1 MMESLYLLANLE
13 QLLRRLQIAM
23 APSQT
28 TSLIVESEIEKISDA
43 GDVRVPLCV
52 DLDGT
57 LIKTDL
63 LLESL
68 FALVKQ
74 NVWATFLILWWLLH
88 GRSRLKRELAARV
101 TPPFDML
108 PYRRDVLDF
117 LQSERQS
124 GRQILL
130 VTAADQ
136 SLAEKFSAHLGLFDA
151 VYGTEGSVNL
161 KGQAKAGFLAGMLG
175 KGNFDYC
182 GDSYSDLPVWSVAR
196 SAYVVGSENLARRAR
211 RKAPVLQVFPST
223 SVSLV
228 TWLRSIR
235 LLHWSKNLLVLL
247 PVLLAHSV
255 RWAAWRDSLAGFFL
269 FGGCASGL
277 YILNDLLDLHSDRL
291 HPTKSKRPFAAGE
304 FSLKAGVIQ
313 STLLTGCSLS
323 AALFVNPQFAAMLLG
338 YAILTI
344 AYSWKLKKIPLL
356 DVFVLSS
363 FYTIRIWSG
372 GLISGTPVSDW
383 LMAFSLF
390 FFLSLAMAK
399 RHSELQRAGKLAED
413 GSSGRG
419 YVMKDMELLAMLG
432 IASSFAAVVILCLY
446 ARSHEVRALYGSSA
460 QLLWLCPV
468 VLYWLSRV
476 WLLSGRGEL
485 DHDPVLFAVRDR
497 TSWALALVSVAILIL
512 GGFHTR

>member
-1 MMESLYLLANLE
+1 ME
-13 QLLRRLQIAM
+13 
-23 APSQT
+23 
-28 TSLIVESEIEKISDA
+28 
-43 GDVRVPLCV
+43 
-52 DLDGT
+52 
-57 LIKTDL
+57 
-63 LLESL
+63 
-68 FALVKQ
+68 
-74 NVWATFLILWWLLH
+74 
-88 GRSRLKRELAARV
+88 
-101 TPPFDML
+101 ML
-108 PYRRDVLDF
+108 PYRLDVLDF
-117 LQSERQS
+117 LHRERQS

-136 SLAEKFSAHLGLFDA
+136 DLAESLSAHLGLFDA
-151 VYGTEGSVNL
+151 VYGSDGAVNL
-161 KGQAKAGFLAGMLG
+161 KGKAKAGFLAGMLG
-175 KGNFDYC
+175 KGNFDYI
-182 GDSYSDLPVWSVAR
+182 GDSYADLPVWGVAR
-196 SAYVVGSENLARRAR
+196 AAYVVGSEHLARRAR
-211 RKAPVLQVFPST
+211 RKAPVLQLFPSAGI
-223 SVSLV
+223 SFI

-235 LLHWSKNLLVLL
+235 LLHWTKNLLVLL

-255 RWAAWRDSLAGFFL
+255 RGPAWRDSLAGFFL

-291 HPTKSKRPFAAGE
+291 HPAKSKRPFAAGE
-304 FSLKAGVIQ
+304 FSLRTGVVQ
-313 STLLTGCSLS
+313 STLLTGSSLL
-323 AALFVNPQFAAMLLG
+323 AALFVDPRFAATLFG
-338 YAILTI
+338 YAILTV

-390 FFLSLAMAK
+390 LFLSLAMAK
-399 RHSELQRAGKLAED
+399 RHSELQRAGKFVED
-413 GSSGRG
+413 GHSGRG
-419 YVMKDMELLAMLG
+419 YVMKDRELLSIMG

-446 ARSHEVRALYGSSA
+446 ARSPEVNALYGSSA

-476 WLLSGRGEL
+476 WLLAGRGEL

-497 TSWALALVSVAILIL
+497 TSWGLAALAVSILLL

>member
-1 MMESLYLLANLE
+1 MSP
-13 QLLRRLQIAM
+13 
-23 APSQT
+23 PSST
-28 TSLIVESEIEKISDA
+28 PEAVGTEIEIAAASA
-43 GDVRVPLCV
+43 VTVPLCV

-63 LLESL
+63 LLESVI
-68 FALVKQ
+68 ALVKQ
-74 NVWATFLILWWLLH
+74 RPWAIFLILWWCRR
-88 GRSRLKRELAARV
+88 GRSFLKRQVATNV
-101 TPPFDML
+101 TLSLHML

-117 LQSERQS
+117 LHGERRS
-124 GRQILL
+124 GRPILL

-136 SLAEKFSAHLGLFDA
+136 AMAEKLSSHLGLFDA
-151 VYGTEGSVNL
+151 VYGSDGSVNL
-161 KGQAKAGFLAGMLG
+161 KGQTKAGFLTGMLG
-175 KGNFDYC
+175 KGNFDYI
-182 GDSYSDLPVWSVAR
+182 GDSYADLPVWGVAR
-196 SAYVVGSENLARRAR
+196 AAYVVGSANLATRAR
-211 RKAPVLQVFPST
+211 RKAPVLHLFPSAGI
-223 SVSLV
+223 SLL
-228 TWLRSIR
+228 TWVRSIR

-247 PVLLAHSV
+247 PILLAHSV
-255 RWAAWRDSLAGFFL
+255 RWPAWRDGLAGFLL

-291 HPTKSKRPFAAGE
+291 HPAKSKRPFAAGE
-304 FSLKAGVIQ
+304 FSLRTGLIQ
-313 STLLTGCSLS
+313 STLLTGSSLLG
-323 AALFVNPQFAAMLLG
+323 ALFVDPRFAATLFG
-338 YAILTI
+338 YAILTV
-344 AYSWKLKKIPLL
+344 AYSWKLKKVPLL

-413 GSSGRG
+413 GNSGRG
-419 YVMKDMELLAMLG
+419 YMVTDKELLAMLG
-432 IASSFAAVVILCLY
+432 VASSFAAVVILCLY
-446 ARSHEVRALYGSSA
+446 ARSAEVSTLYDRPA

-485 DHDPVLFAVRDR
+485 DHDPVLFAIRDR
-497 TSWALALVSVAILIL
+497 TSWALAAVAVSILAL

>member
-1 MMESLYLLANLE
+1 MSFSSSTPE
-13 QLLRRLQIAM
+13 
-23 APSQT
+23 
-28 TSLIVESEIEKISDA
+28 VVGSEIENIA
-43 GDVRVPLCV
+43 GHGAVTVPLCV

-68 FALVKQ
+68 IALVKQ
-74 NVWATFLILWWLLH
+74 RPWAIFLILWWCLR
-88 GRSRLKRELAARV
+88 GRSFLKKQLAANV
-101 TPPFDML
+101 TLPLKML
-108 PYRRDVLDF
+108 PYRRDVLGF
-117 LQSERQS
+117 LHGERQF

-136 SLAEKFSAHLGLFDA
+136 AMAEKLSNHLGLFDA
-151 VYGTEGSVNL
+151 VYGSDGAVNL

-175 KGNFDYC
+175 KGNFDYV
-182 GDSYSDLPVWSVAR
+182 GDSYADLPVWGVAR
-196 SAYVVGSENLARRAR
+196 AAYVVGSERLSRKAG
-211 RKAPVLQVFPST
+211 RKAPVLHLFPST
-223 SVSLV
+223 GVSLV

-235 LLHWSKNLLVLL
+235 LLHWTKNLLVLL
-247 PVLLAHSV
+247 PVLLAHSMS
-255 RWAAWRDSLAGFFL
+255 WPAWRASLVGFFL

-291 HPTKSKRPFAAGE
+291 HPAKSKRPFAAGE
-304 FSLKAGVIQ
+304 FSLRTGVIQ
-313 STLLTGCSLS
+313 SALLTGTSLL
-323 AALFVNPQFAAMLLG
+323 AALLIDSRFAATLLG
-338 YAILTI
+338 YAILTV

-372 GLISGTPVSDW
+372 GLISGTLVSDW

-399 RHSELQRAGKLAED
+399 RHSELQRAGKLTED
-413 GSSGRG
+413 GNSGRG
-419 YVMKDMELLAMLG
+419 YVMKDAELLSIMG

-446 ARSHEVRALYGSSA
+446 ARSPEVSVLYGSSA

-497 TSWALALVSVAILIL
+497 TSWVLAAVAVSILIL

>member
-1 MMESLYLLANLE
+1 
-13 QLLRRLQIAM
+13 M
-23 APSQT
+23 APSQYAAE
-28 TSLIVESEIEKISDA
+28 IVGSGIEKIPGVA
-43 GDVRVPLCV
+43 VAKIPLCV

-63 LLESL
+63 LLESVL
-68 FALVKQ
+68 ALVKQ
-74 NVWATFLILWWLLH
+74 RPWAIFLMLWWCLR
-88 GRSRLKRELAARV
+88 GRSFLKRQVAANV
-101 TPPFDML
+101 TLPLEML

-117 LQSERQS
+117 LHGERQS

-136 SLAEKFSAHLGLFDA
+136 VIAEKVSSHLGLFDA
-151 VYGTEGSVNL
+151 VYGSDGVVNL

-175 KGNFDYC
+175 KGNFDYV
-182 GDSYSDLPVWSVAR
+182 GDSSADLPVWSIAR
-196 SAYVVGSENLARRAR
+196 GAYVAGNENLRAKACRRV
-211 RKAPVLQVFPST
+211 PVLRFFPSDT
-223 SVSLV
+223 VSPI

-235 LLHWSKNLLVLL
+235 LLHWTKNLLVLL
-247 PVLLAHSV
+247 PVLLAHSAH
-255 RWAAWRDSLAGFFL
+255 WAAWRDSLAGFFL

-291 HPTKSKRPFAAGE
+291 HPSKSKRPFAAGE
-304 FSLKAGVIQ
+304 FSLRAGIVQ
-313 STLLTGCSLS
+313 STLLTGS
-323 AALFVNPQFAAMLLG
+323 ALLAAVFVDPRFAATLFG
-338 YAILTI
+338 YAVLTV

-363 FYTIRIWSG
+363 FYTVRIWSG
-372 GLISGTPVSDW
+372 GIISGTPVSDW

-399 RHSELQRAGKLAED
+399 RHSELQRTGKLVEN
-413 GSSGRG
+413 GNSGRG
-419 YVMKDMELLAMLG
+419 YVAEDTEMLAMLG

-446 ARSHEVRALYGSSA
+446 ARSPEVRVLYGSSA

-497 TSWALALVSVAILIL
+497 TSWALAAVAVSILTL

>member
-1 MMESLYLLANLE
+1 MSLSSSTPE
-13 QLLRRLQIAM
+13 VVRSQIENIA
-23 APSQT
+23 AASAVK
-28 TSLIVESEIEKISDA
+28 L
-43 GDVRVPLCV
+43 PLCV

-68 FALVKQ
+68 LAFAKQ
-74 NVWATFLILWWLLH
+74 RRWGIFLILWWWLR
-88 GRSRLKRELAARV
+88 GRSFLKRQLAANV
-101 TPPFDML
+101 KLPLEML

-117 LQSERQS
+117 VDGERQS

-136 SLAEKFSAHLGLFDA
+136 GMAEKLSSHLGLFDA
-151 VYGTEGSVNL
+151 VYGSDGVVNL

-175 KGNFDYC
+175 KGNFDYI
-182 GDSYSDLPVWSVAR
+182 GDSNADLPVWSVAR
-196 SAYVVGSENLARRAR
+196 AAYVVGSEHLAQRAR
-211 RKAPVLQVFPST
+211 SKAPVLQLFPST
-223 SVSLV
+223 RFSFI

-235 LLHWSKNLLVLL
+235 LLHWTKNLLVLL
-247 PVLLAHSV
+247 PVVLAHSL
-255 RWAAWRDSLAGFFL
+255 RWPAWRDSVAGFLL

-291 HPTKSKRPFAAGE
+291 HPSKSKRPFAAGE
-304 FSLKAGVIQ
+304 FSLRAGLVQ
-313 STLLTGCSLS
+313 STLLTGSSLL
-323 AALFVNPQFAAMLLG
+323 AAVFVDPRFAATLLA
-338 YAILTI
+338 YAILTV

-356 DVFVLSS
+356 DIFVLSS

-372 GLISGTPVSDW
+372 GIISGTPVSDW

-399 RHSELQRAGKLAED
+399 RHSELQRAGKLVEEGA
-413 GSSGRG
+413 SGRG
-419 YVMKDMELLAMLG
+419 YVMKDRELLAMLG

-446 ARSHEVRALYGSSA
+446 ARSPEVSILYGSPT

-497 TSWALALVSVAILIL
+497 TSWVLAAVAIFILAL